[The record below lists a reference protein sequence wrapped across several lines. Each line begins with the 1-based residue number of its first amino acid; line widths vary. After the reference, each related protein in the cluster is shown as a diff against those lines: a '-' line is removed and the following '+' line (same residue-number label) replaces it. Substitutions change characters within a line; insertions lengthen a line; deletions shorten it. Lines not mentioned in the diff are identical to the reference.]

1 MLHFIRKCS
10 RKTNLVFIKDI
21 YWRMILKLDA
31 ERKLRTKIKWFVKTY
46 EEKTKRNLF
55 ILKKKTNTQKAKR
68 NHIFLRSKFNKLDW
82 IRQEKKTN
90 NFQGSKFLVIS
101 LFKWI
106 SLCFVNNH
114 QIVYGSI
121 AVIKAP
127 QWHEKNNVQS
137 DILYWAH
144 PYFLT
149 SAIQERGWFS
159 IVGKKYRELLPL
171 FIRNVSGQF

>member
-1 MLHFIRKCS
+1 MKNDFEARCWAQASHKNQMICKNIWRKKP
-10 RKTNLVFIKDI
+10 REI
-21 YWRMILKLDA
+21 YS
-31 ERKLRTKIKWFVKTY
+31 F
-46 EEKTKRNLF
+46 F
-55 ILKKKTNTQKAKR
+55 KKTNTQKAKR

-82 IRQEKKTN
+82 IQQEKKTN
-90 NFQGSKFLVIS
+90 NFQGSMILVIS

-144 PYFLT
+144 PNFLT
-149 SAIQERGWFS
+149 SAIQERGNFQ
-159 IVGKKYRELLPL
+159 LLVKNKGSNFRFL
-171 FIRNVSGQF
+171 